1 MQMRASYHIG
11 GSIISLGFH
20 LYDMISAITP
30 QSSVNVLAY
39 LATVLG
45 GSYNGVSRLRTAS
58 MRLLSLR
65 NFLFLFLRVFAC
77 VMTTAAAA
85 ALALAKDARER
96 YDVYASARS
105 AERHRELAETEDY
118 LALRQRS
125 DT

>member
-1 MQMRASYHIG
+1 
-11 GSIISLGFH
+11 
-20 LYDMISAITP
+20 
-30 QSSVNVLAY
+30 
-39 LATVLG
+39 
-45 GSYNGVSRLRTAS
+45 

-65 NFLFLFLRVFAC
+65 ICFYHYGFFLFLFLCAFVC

-85 ALALAKDARER
+85 ALASAKDARER